1 MHQGLIDAIS
11 THTGVPKETIQKI
24 LTRPKDLTHGDYA
37 LPCFLIAKEW
47 KIAPPAAAERLSREL
62 PLPSGIT
69 RAVAAGP
76 YLNFFQDQQAT
87 TAAVIRTILSAGAA
101 VGSHPARNQTIVI
114 DYSAPN
120 IAKPFHVGHLRTT
133 LIGLSLY
140 RVLKHLGYNTVG
152 VNHLGDWGTQF
163 GVVWAGYQDAGAPK
177 EYTVNDLVSFYIAAN
192 KKKKAQDDESVE
204 EDQGSDSVTGVAR
217 DYFLRLEADD
227 AEALA
232 FWRSCYDISLVYLKN
247 FYRRLG
253 IEFDSYQ
260 GESFYRSM
268 IPDIEKKI
276 QDSGI
281 LEDSRG
287 ALGVDLGEKLGF
299 ARIFTEDGRSL
310 YITRDIACAYYRA
323 ETYQPERILYVV
335 AAQQSLHFQ
344 QLFEIMRRMKHP
356 VADRMVHVAFGF
368 VPGMKTREGGAIL
381 LEDFLDEAHQR
392 ALSVYT
398 EQVDSRPEGLDENA
412 VAEAISV
419 GAIYYYFLS
428 HSNIKDF
435 HFSWDQALNFQGD
448 SGPYIQYAL
457 ARLYSIAAKAADEG
471 IELKEDFDASQL
483 TEESVR
489 ELVTRLGQ
497 FNETLEK
504 VASTYEPYYLA
515 QLLLDVS
522 RLFARAYRELRV
534 VGQEKAVAEARLA
547 LFTATRHVLE
557 TGMTLLGMPPV
568 QKM

>member
-1 MHQGLIDAIS
+1 MHQGLIEAITS
-11 THTGVPKETIQKI
+11 FTGVPRETIEKI
-24 LTRPKDLTHGDYA
+24 LTRPKDLSHGDFA

-47 KIAPPAAAERLSREL
+47 KVSPPSAAQRLANEL
-62 PLPSGIT
+62 PLPAGIT
-69 RAVAAGP
+69 RAVVAGP
-76 YLNFFQDQQAT
+76 YLNFFQDQQQT
-87 TAAVIRTILSAGAA
+87 THSVISRILKAGLCAGAQ
-101 VGSHPARNQTIVI
+101 PTRDETIVI

-140 RVLKHLGYNTVG
+140 RIFKHLGYHTVG

-163 GVVWAGYQDAGAPK
+163 GLVWAGYQEAGAPK
-177 EYTVNDLVSFYIAAN
+177 QYTVDDLVRFYIEAN
-192 KKKKAQDDESVE
+192 KRKKSQSEENESDESAE
-204 EDQGSDSVTGVAR
+204 SVTGVAR
-217 DYFLRLEADD
+217 DYFLKLEAGD
-227 AEALA
+227 AQATA
-232 FWRSCYDISLVYLKN
+232 FWQSCLDISLKYLGT
-247 FYRRLG
+247 FYQRLG

-268 IPDIEKKI
+268 LPVIENKI
-276 QDSGI
+276 RESGI

-310 YITRDIACAYYRA
+310 YITRDIACADYRHD
-323 ETYQPERILYVV
+323 TYHPARILYVV

-344 QLFEIMRRMKHP
+344 QLFEILRRMKHP
-356 VADRMVHVAFGF
+356 IADRMVHVAFGF

-381 LEDFLDEAHQR
+381 LEDFLNEAHQR

-398 EQVDSRPEGLDENA
+398 QQVDSRPEGLDEEA
-412 VAEAISV
+412 VAEAISI
-419 GAIYYYFLS
+419 GAIYFYFLS

-435 HFSWDQALNFQGD
+435 QFSWDEALNFQGD

-457 ARLYSIAAKAADEG
+457 ARLYSITAKAAEAG
-471 IELKEDFDASQL
+471 ISLKEEFDASL
-483 TEESVR
+483 LKEESVR
-489 ELVTRLGQ
+489 ELVTRLAQ
-497 FNETLEK
+497 FDEVLERI
-504 VASTYEPYYLA
+504 ASTYEPYYLA

-534 VGQEKAVAEARLA
+534 VGQEADLAQARLA
-547 LFTATRHVLE
+547 LFTATRYVLE
-557 TGMTLLGMPPV
+557 TGMKLLGMPAV